1 MNDMQRHR
9 RARSATSTTIVTWY
23 RFQENSEGMIENIK
37 MVQDFVLVQVDPP
50 EERTASGLVI
60 PDTGKERNNKG
71 YVVAVGPGRRKFPV
85 TVSVGD
91 RVMWKPYDGRTYRAS
106 GFR

>member
-1 MNDMQRHR
+1 
-9 RARSATSTTIVTWY
+9 
-23 RFQENSEGMIENIK
+23 MIENIK

-91 RVMWKPYDGRTYRAS
+91 RVMWKPYDGENIPGEWFQVEGAEFVRLRNDDITATL
-106 GFR
+106 

>member
-1 MNDMQRHR
+1 
-9 RARSATSTTIVTWY
+9 
-23 RFQENSEGMIENIK
+23 MIENIK

-71 YVVAVGPGRRKFPV
+71 YVVAVGSRSPQVPSYRQCWRPSDVEALRRGEHTGRV
-85 TVSVGD
+85 VS
-91 RVMWKPYDGRTYRAS
+91 GRGR
-106 GFR
+106 

>member
-1 MNDMQRHR
+1 
-9 RARSATSTTIVTWY
+9 
-23 RFQENSEGMIENIK
+23 MIENIK

-91 RVMWKPYDGRTYRAS
+91 RVMWKPYDGRTYREVVS
-106 GFR
+106 GRGAEFVRLRNDDITATL